1 MERKSTPWSGIRS
14 RRLAGKLARG
24 LSGKAELLHG
34 NRRHSL
40 GCATA
45 DAAIGG
51 ARRPDLWGR
60 QAPSGPRNRIA
71 RRLSSHA
78 SGPVRKMTLPPVN
91 SGSPCAHLTLSQHA
105 QQP

>member
-1 MERKSTPWSGIRS
+1 MERESTPWSGIRS

-40 GCATA
+40 GCATT

-51 ARRPDLWGR
+51 ARRPDPWGGKP
-60 QAPSGPRNRIA
+60 QAAPRNRIA

-91 SGSPCAHLTLSQHA
+91 SGSPCAHLTLSQNP
-105 QQP
+105 Q

>member
-1 MERKSTPWSGIRS
+1 MERESTPWSGIRS

-51 ARRPDLWGR
+51 ARRPDLWGGKP
-60 QAPSGPRNRIA
+60 QAAPGIESPGGSLHMPAGPSER
-71 RRLSSHA
+71 
-78 SGPVRKMTLPPVN
+78 
-91 SGSPCAHLTLSQHA
+91 
-105 QQP
+105 